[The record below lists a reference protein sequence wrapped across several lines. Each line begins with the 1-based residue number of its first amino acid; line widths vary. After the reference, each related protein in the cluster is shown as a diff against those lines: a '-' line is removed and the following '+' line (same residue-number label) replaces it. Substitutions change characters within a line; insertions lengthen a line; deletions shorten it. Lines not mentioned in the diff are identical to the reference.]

1 MGMRRYSLRFTCGA
15 QMSRKTLQWKSRGQ
29 SNTILTQFCFVCL
42 FAFVF
47 SGKTVLKLLCT

>member
-1 MGMRRYSLRFTCGA
+1 MCRYSLRLTCGA
-15 QMSRKTLQWKSRGQ
+15 QISRKTLQWKSRGQ
-29 SNTILTQFCFVCL
+29 CNTNLTQFCFVFL